1 MASNIKKICF
11 ACDAGMGSSAMGAT
25 TLKKKI
31 QKAGLDIKVVHT
43 AIEDV
48 PSDAEMIVT
57 HKSLAARA
65 RNEHPN
71 TQVVEITNF
80 VGAPEYDQIV
90 ADLLK

>member
-1 MASNIKKICF
+1 MSDIKKICF

-31 QKAGLDIKVVHT
+31 QKAGLDIKVVHK

-48 PSDAEMIVT
+48 PSDADMIVT
-57 HKSLAARA
+57 HSSLASRA
-65 RNEHPN
+65 RKEHPN
-71 TQVVEITNF
+71 TPVVEITSF

-90 ADLLK
+90 ADLLKD